1 MLRSMIAGMRALLRP
16 AERNTQIEDEL
27 KSFFQASVADKIR
40 SGMSPERAQRAAQ
53 IEIGSS
59 EMVRHKVW
67 SVGWESG
74 VDSFLRELRVAA
86 RQLNRSPG
94 FAITAVLMLAFGIG
108 ATTAIFSVVDGE
120 LLRPLPFPQANQ
132 LVTLGDQASGFLM
145 GKRDPGWVTAPE
157 VLTYQREQTSFSS
170 LGGFGSENL
179 NLSGVGQPAVIVAV
193 RMTPSVF
200 AALGVAPLMG
210 RVFTQQEDVQ
220 HEQVTVLSYGTWK
233 SRFNGNLNIL
243 GTRILLD
250 RKPYVVVG
258 VMPRNFAF
266 PLVGRMSSIALWVPM
281 SFLPGELNAEQDTN
295 WSFQMVGRMKPGVT
309 GAQAEADANRVAKE
323 IMRNYPPDEANT
335 RIHSVV
341 YPLQQITVLE
351 ARPLLRLLF
360 WAVAVV
366 LLIACANFAGLLLV
380 RAIHRQRETAVRLA
394 LGASARALLRQT
406 IAESLVLSVTGGLVG
421 IGLAAFAIYGGRE
434 LLPNSLPRTN
444 EITLNGTVAG
454 FALLLAVLTGVM
466 CGLAPGFAALRT
478 NVNAQ
483 IKEGGRNGSGSAT
496 HARLRSGL
504 VVLEIAVALMLLA
517 AAGLLLRSFQKMS
530 EANLGF
536 EPDNV
541 TTAAYSLPQKQY
553 STPAQIDT
561 FNRDLLDRLRQLPG
575 ARAAGLASTIP
586 MTGDDNWAI
595 LAEGHVPLAPDEK
608 QLAAPV
614 QVVGDYFRAMRIPL
628 LRGRYFTDADN
639 ENSQLVAI
647 VNHEFAEDC
656 WPHQDPIGKRLRVG
670 VSLKSPTLWM
680 TVVGEVADAKLGPPD
695 QDARVQF
702 YQPVAQEEK
711 ELGGLGP
718 RTALFGDSGFI
729 VVRSAL
735 PPDQM
740 ENTIR
745 RVVRELD
752 PQLPLS
758 QMQTMDEVAAQSEGP
773 RRFNTAM
780 VTSFALAAVLLAG
793 LGIYSI
799 VAFSVASRVQEM
811 AIRIALGSQRGDI
824 LRLVLIS
831 GAKLA
836 AVGAVIGLAG
846 AAATS
851 SFVRSFLFQV
861 SPFDPV
867 VLVLAAIAV
876 LALALMASVIPAR
889 RAATVDPIQTLRG
902 L

>member
-1 MLRSMIAGMRALLRP
+1 MLRNIIAGVQALLRP
-16 AERNTQIEDEL
+16 AERNTQIENEL
-27 KSFFQASVADKIR
+27 RSFFEASVEDKIR
-40 SGMSPERAQRAAQ
+40 SGMSQERAQRAAQ
-53 IEIGSS
+53 IEIGSG
-59 EMVRHKVW
+59 EMIRHKVW
-67 SVGWESG
+67 SVGWESA
-74 VDSFLRELRVAA
+74 VDSLLRESRLAA
-86 RQLNRSPG
+86 RQLKRSPG

-108 ATTAIFSVVDGE
+108 ATTAIFSVVDGV

-132 LVTLGDQASGFLM
+132 LVTLGDQASGHPM
-145 GKRDPGWVTAPE
+145 GKRDPGWVSAPE
-157 VLTYQREQTSFSS
+157 VVTYQREQNSFSS
-170 LGGFGSENL
+170 LGGFEFKHL
-179 NLSGVGQPAVIVAV
+179 NLSGVGQPAAIIAA

-200 AALGVAPLMG
+200 ATLGVAPLMG
-210 RVFTQQEDVQ
+210 RVFTQQEDMQ

-233 SRFNGNLNIL
+233 SRFNSNLNIL
-243 GTRILLD
+243 GTKILLD
-250 RKPYVVVG
+250 RKPYVVIG
-258 VMPRNFAF
+258 VMPRDFTF
-266 PLVGRMSSIALWVPM
+266 PLVVRKWSIALWVPM
-281 SFLPGELNAEQDTN
+281 SFLPEELPTEQVTN
-295 WSFQMVGRMKPGVT
+295 FSFQMVGRLKPGVAA
-309 GAQAEADANRVAKE
+309 AQAEADANRVAQQ
-323 IMRNYPPDEANT
+323 IMRNYPPDATNI
-335 RIHSVV
+335 RIHPVV

-406 IAESLVLSVTGGLVG
+406 IVESLVLSVTGGLIGVG
-421 IGLAAFAIYGGRE
+421 MAAFAIYGGRS
-434 LLPNSLPRTN
+434 LLPGNLPLTN
-444 EITLNGTVAG
+444 EITLNWTVAG
-454 FALLLAVLTGVM
+454 FALLLAALTGVM
-466 CGLAPGFAALRT
+466 CGLAPGFAALRS

-483 IKEGGRNGSGSAT
+483 MKEGGRSGSGSAT

-530 EANLGF
+530 QANLGF

-553 STPAQIDT
+553 STQAQIDT
-561 FNRDLLDRLRQLPG
+561 FNRDLLERLRKLPG

-586 MTGDDNWAI
+586 MTGDVNWPI
-595 LAEGHVPLAPDEK
+595 LAEGYVDPRGPDK
-608 QLAAPV
+608 TIAAPF
-614 QVVGDYFRAMRIPL
+614 QVVGDYFRAMGIPL

-647 VNHEFAEDC
+647 VNHEFADYY
-656 WPHQDPIGKRLRVG
+656 WPHQDPIGKRIRG
-670 VSLKSPTLWM
+670 GTLKMPTLWM

-711 ELGGLGP
+711 EAGGLAVPTDLNGN
-718 RTALFGDSGFI
+718 SGFI

-735 PPDQM
+735 PPEQM
-740 ENTIR
+740 ENTMR

-758 QMQTMDEVAAQSEGP
+758 QVQTMDEVLAQSEGP
-773 RRFNTAM
+773 RRFNTAV

-799 VAFSVASRVQEM
+799 VAFSVASRVEEM
-811 AIRIALGSQRGDI
+811 AIRIALGSQRGNI

-846 AAATS
+846 AAGAAGL
-851 SFVRSFLFQV
+851 VRSFLFEV

-889 RAATVDPIQTLRG
+889 RAAAVDPIQALRG
-902 L
+902 E

>member
-1 MLRSMIAGMRALLRP
+1 MHGVVSDLRLVWR
-16 AERNTQIEDEL
+16 Q
-27 KSFFQASVADKIR
+27 F
-40 SGMSPERAQRAAQ
+40 
-53 IEIGSS
+53 
-59 EMVRHKVW
+59 HK
-67 SVGWESG
+67 
-74 VDSFLRELRVAA
+74 
-86 RQLNRSPG
+86 SPG

-108 ATTAIFSVVDGE
+108 ATTAIFSVVDGV

-132 LVTLGDQASGFLM
+132 LVTLGDQASGRLM

-157 VLTYQREQTSFSS
+157 VLTYQREQNSFSS
-170 LGGFGSENL
+170 LGGFGVENL
-179 NLSGVGQPAVIVAV
+179 NLSGVGQPAAIIAA

-200 AALGVAPLMG
+200 ATLGVTPLMG
-210 RVFTQQEDVQ
+210 RVFTQQEDTQ
-220 HEQVTVLSYGTWK
+220 HEQVVVLSYGTWK
-233 SRFNGNLNIL
+233 SRFNGNPNIL
-243 GTRILLD
+243 GTKILLD
-250 RKPYVVVG
+250 REPYVVIG

-266 PLVGRMSSIALWVPM
+266 PLVDRTSSIALWVPM
-281 SFLPGELNAEQDTN
+281 SFFPEELTAEQDAN
-295 WSFQMVGRMKPGVT
+295 WSFQMVGRLKPGVT
-309 GAQAEADANRVAKE
+309 AAQAEADADRVAQQ
-323 IMRNYPPDEANT
+323 IMRNYPPDEADT
-335 RIHSVV
+335 RIHPVV

-406 IAESLVLSVTGGLVG
+406 IVESLVLSVTGGLIG
-421 IGLAAFAIYGGRE
+421 IGLAAFALYGGRN
-434 LLPNSLPRTN
+434 LLPDDLPLTN
-444 EITLNGTVAG
+444 EITLNWTVAG
-454 FALLLAVLTGVM
+454 FALLLAALTGVV

-483 IKEGGRNGSGSAT
+483 MKEGGRSGSGSAT

-530 EANLGF
+530 QANLGF

-541 TTAAYSLPQKQY
+541 TAAAYSLPQKQY
-553 STPAQIDT
+553 STQAQIDT
-561 FNRDLLDRLRQLPG
+561 FNRDLLVRLRRLPDT
-575 ARAAGLASTIP
+575 RAAGLASTIP
-586 MTGDDNWAI
+586 MTGDVNWAI
-595 LAEGHVPLAPDEK
+595 LAEGYVSRGPDQK
-608 QLAAPV
+608 QLAAPF
-614 QVVGDYFRAMRIPL
+614 QVVGDYFRAMGIPL

-639 ENSQLVAI
+639 VNSQLVAI
-647 VNHEFAEDC
+647 VNHEFAEDY

-670 VSLKSPTLWM
+670 SSLKMPTLWM

-695 QDARVQF
+695 QDARGQF
-702 YQPVAQEEK
+702 YQPVAQEVK
-711 ELGGLGP
+711 EFGGLAGP
-718 RTALFGDSGFI
+718 GSLVGNSGFI

-740 ENTIR
+740 ENTMR
-745 RVVRELD
+745 MLVRELD

-758 QMQTMDEVAAQSEGP
+758 QVQTMDDVVAQSEGP
-773 RRFNTAM
+773 RRFNTAV

-811 AIRIALGSQRGDI
+811 AIRIALGSQRGHI

-831 GAKLA
+831 GVKLA
-836 AVGAVIGLAG
+836 AVGVLIGLAG
-846 AAATS
+846 AAAAS
-851 SFVRSFLFQV
+851 RLVRSFLFEV
-861 SPFDPV
+861 SPFDPAV
-867 VLVLAAIAV
+867 MVLAAIAV
-876 LALALMASVIPAR
+876 FALALVASTMPAR
-889 RAATVDPIQTLRG
+889 RAAAVDPMEALRG
-902 L
+902 E